1 MDLKLLLYL
10 WLLDLL
16 LLHWQILL
24 HWRVLHRGL
33 HVLLH
38 LGSRMWQWR
47 WQRRVVVLGVTPTL
61 QYRVILLHVEELPTI
76 SEEM

>member
-16 LLHWQILL
+16 LLHWRILL
-24 HWRVLHRGL
+24 HWRVLHRRL

-38 LGSRMWQWR
+38 LRSWLRWWGWQHR
-47 WQRRVVVLGVTPTL
+47 IVMLCATPTL
-61 QYRVILLHVEELPTI
+61 QHRIVLLEVKELPTI
-76 SEEM
+76 SKKV

>member
-1 MDLKLLLYL
+1 MNLELLLHL
-10 WLLDLL
+10 LLLDLG
-16 LLHWQILL
+16 W
-24 HWRVLHRGL
+24 LHRWGWQLRL

-38 LGSRMWQWR
+38 LGSRMWRWR

-76 SEEM
+76 SKEV